1 MSMFAQIVDSVDGLS
16 PEEQESLVALVQRR
30 LAARRREA
38 LIAEIKLA
46 RQEFKNGKC
55 RAASPDQILRKILA

>member
-1 MSMFAQIVDSVDGLS
+1 MSMFAQIVDSVDDLS
-16 PEEQESLVALVQRR
+16 LEEQESLVALVQRR

-38 LIAEIKLA
+38 LIAEVKVA
-46 RQEFKNGKC
+46 RQEFKAGKC